1 MDNNLKKRDY
11 ENENQYLWRVG
22 NMIDDGYYKN
32 WTEVLSDV
40 NYNLYNDADECY
52 KGESAYRK
60 RYAAAKQFYN
70 DVFTRCDM
78 CDDAKTIQ
86 ERIDTL
92 RAERHKIAAEKI
104 ELNRHQRQDAR
115 FDLFYEKIGMELQKL
130 PAPAMDFSGH
140 CFLEVDEKEYMLTIA
155 DIHYGSHF
163 VTETN
168 SYSIKECHDRFKR
181 LIEYTRAFIWEKNL
195 KHLNILNLGDEIQ
208 GLLRMTDLQ
217 LNETSVVKSVVGV
230 CRLLANFLNEIS
242 HECMVDY
249 YSVPRSNHN
258 QTRPLG
264 SKASELASEDI
275 TYIINQYLTDILS
288 ENPNVHI
295 HSTTD
300 RGYIEI
306 PIFKFK
312 IIAHHGHNIKSV
324 DNYINDISAYKREF
338 IDYAFLGH
346 LHSGKTVSCNSNGSY
361 DTEVIVVPS
370 IVGNDPYAEQLMKS
384 SKPAAMIYGFDKKFG
399 LNETH
404 KIILD

>member
-1 MDNNLKKRDY
+1 MDNNLKKRDD

-40 NYNLYNDADECY
+40 NYSLYNEDNNCY

-60 RYAAAKQFYN
+60 RYAAAKQFYK
-70 DVFTRCDM
+70 DVFIKEDM
-78 CDDAKTIQ
+78 SEDS
-86 ERIDTL
+86 ERIQQRIDNL
-92 RAERHKIAAEKI
+92 KAERYKVAAEKV
-104 ELNRHQRQDAR
+104 ELNRYQRHNAR
-115 FDLFYEKIGMELQKL
+115 FDLFYEKIGQGLQKL
-130 PAPAMDFSGH
+130 PAPSMDFSGH
-140 CFLEVDEKEYMLTIA
+140 CFLGVDDKEYLLAIA

-168 SYSIKECHDRFKR
+168 SYSIEECNKRFKE
-181 LIEYTRAFIWEKNL
+181 LIEYTKAFIWENNL

-208 GLLRMTDLQ
+208 GMLRLTDLQ
-217 LNETSVVKSVVGV
+217 MNETSVVKSVIGV
-230 CRLLANFLNEIS
+230 CRLLANFLYEIS
-242 HECMVDY
+242 KECVVDY
-249 YSVPRSNHN
+249 FSVPRSNHN

-264 SKASELASEDI
+264 SKASELAAEDV
-275 TYIINQYLTDILS
+275 TYIIDHYLMDVLS
-288 ENPNVHI
+288 ENPNVRI
-295 HSTTD
+295 HSTSD
-300 RGYIEI
+300 RGYIDI
-306 PIFKFK
+306 PIFGFK
-312 IIAHHGHNIKSV
+312 IIAHHGHCIKSV
-324 DNYINDISAYKREF
+324 DNYLKDISSYRREF

-346 LHSGKTVSCNSNGSY
+346 YHSNKVIAGNSGGSY

-404 KIILD
+404 KIIL